1 MMIND
6 RETVSGAA
14 GFLPDRPDGRNAT
27 LDTPISAD
35 GHPELGA
42 TYEIAARCGRAVRL
56 EAGERLAVV
65 NPSGTQVC
73 DFWAFAADD
82 LREFLSMEHLRPAL
96 GRTIPRP
103 GDALVTNRREVLLV
117 LEEDTSPGVHDT
129 VIAACDAAR
138 YRQLGA
144 VGYHDNCTDNL
155 RMALLAIGSRAP
167 EIPAPLNLWMNV
179 PVASDSSFQ
188 WLPPVA
194 KPNDHVTFRAE
205 RGCIVVMSACP
216 QDMLPVNGEAAMPG
230 PLRFSVTAG
239 AAS

>member
-1 MMIND
+1 MTSD
-6 RETVSGAA
+6 RTETAA
-14 GFLPDRPDGRNAT
+14 GEGRFSPDRPDGRNAT
-27 LDTPISAD
+27 LDMPVSAD
-35 GHPELGA
+35 GRPEFGVA
-42 TYEIAARCGRAVRL
+42 YEVAARCGRAVRL
-56 EAGERLAVV
+56 EAGERLTVV

-82 LREFLSMEHLRPAL
+82 LREFLSMEHLRPSL
-96 GRTIPRP
+96 GRTIPKA
-103 GDALVTNRREVLLV
+103 GDALVTNRREALLV
-117 LEEDTSPGVHDT
+117 LEGDTSPGVHDT

-155 RMALLAIGSRAP
+155 RMALLAIGARAP

-194 KPNDHVTFRAE
+194 KPGDTVTFRAA
-205 RGCIVVMSACP
+205 RGCIAVMSACP

-230 PLRFSVTAG
+230 PLRFAVTSG
-239 AAS
+239 SGL